1 MDQSLPDGLGFAIPI
16 SEMRPHCEFR
26 LDPSELGIF
35 VDRAGKRAMVSG
47 GTAGISPSS
56 FAAIPWLPM
65 LRSMIWNAF
74 GRLSAS
80 ARSGNAS
87 CLSAAAT
94 PIASTACCGESEEGK
109 GSDRVVVSLCQAR
122 LSVRSATLDEA
133 CSRPA
138 RGGRPGG
145 SCRQAPIR
153 ATVIR

>member
-74 GRLSAS
+74 GRYRRAPGAETPVVYPRRPRQSLQRPVVER
-80 ARSGNAS
+80 ARKGRDR
-87 CLSAAAT
+87 
-94 PIASTACCGESEEGK
+94 IESW
-109 GSDRVVVSLCQAR
+109 
-122 LSVRSATLDEA
+122 
-133 CSRPA
+133 SRCA
-138 RGGRPGG
+138 KRD
-145 SCRQAPIR
+145 
-153 ATVIR
+153 